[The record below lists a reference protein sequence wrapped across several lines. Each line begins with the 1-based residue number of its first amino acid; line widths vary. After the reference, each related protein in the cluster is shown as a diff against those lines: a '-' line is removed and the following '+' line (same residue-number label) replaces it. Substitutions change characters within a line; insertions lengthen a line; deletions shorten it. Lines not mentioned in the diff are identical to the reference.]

1 MKKFI
6 LSILLGA
13 VLLSLFPGPAEAKT
27 TNRDSLILKLAKA
40 DNDTIK
46 ILILNRL
53 ANDYINNDTDISL
66 DYTQE
71 MVELI
76 NRQALTDKKGA
87 YYADAAILYLNCNI
101 YDKALDLLFKAL
113 KIFEISN
120 NQYSIAITKNTMGGV
135 YFRLGKMEQ
144 ALQCF
149 NEGME
154 ICEEKIAQGDSS
166 FNNRLHLFYNNI
178 SLIYYTQEDKR
189 PLAGSYLEKAIA
201 TVPPDDY
208 RNLSQYYNNIA
219 SFYYE
224 QGKTEQAYDCAYK
237 SLKYRKALR
246 DDNGIARSFYTLAS
260 LYYTEKKLPQAQL
273 YLDSA
278 LSIGMKLKSNL
289 LLKDVYKLN
298 LAIAENRA
306 DYRAANQYLK
316 KIYDIQHLLINDTI
330 LARTTAIKMEYDY
343 EKKAAIQELNIQK
356 ARFKSNLLTCILIT
370 LLIVS
375 ILIFLLVRNRNKRI
389 QLEKENLEK
398 DLEVKN
404 KELTTNVIYLMR
416 NTDMIRQVIQKLI
429 EIRPSIAKENV
440 ETIKKV
446 IMNLQSLMK
455 DDIWN
460 EFETHFNQVHL
471 DFYKKIKKRC
481 PDLTPAELKLCA
493 FLRLNMSSKEI
504 SSLTGITVKSVE
516 VMRARLRKKLNIT
529 NTDINLVNYL
539 SEF

>member
-1 MKKFI
+1 MKKLF
-6 LSILLGA
+6 
-13 VLLSLFPGPAEAKT
+13 LSLLISTVFCLIIPKPLEAKT
-27 TNRDSLILKLAKA
+27 TNRDSLILNLAKA
-40 DNDTIK
+40 NNDSIK
-46 ILILNRL
+46 IAILNRL
-53 ANDYINNDTDISL
+53 ANDYINSDMDITL

-71 MVELI
+71 MVRLI
-76 NRQALTDKKGA
+76 DRQSLTDKKGA

-113 KIFEISN
+113 KIFEISD
-120 NQYSIAITKNTMGGV
+120 NQYSLAITKNTMGGV
-135 YFRLGKMEQ
+135 YFRLGKMKQ

-149 NEGME
+149 NEGMK

-201 TVPPDDY
+201 TVPSDDY
-208 RNLSQYYNNIA
+208 SNLSQYYNNIA

-224 QGKTEQAYDCAYK
+224 QGKPQQAYDCAYK
-237 SLKYRKALR
+237 GLEYRKKLG
-246 DDNGIARSFYTLAS
+246 DDNGIARSFYTLAT
-260 LYYTEKKLPQAQL
+260 LLYTEKKLPQAQL

-278 LSIGMKLKSNL
+278 LHIGLKLKSNL
-289 LLKDVYKLN
+289 LLRDVYKLN
-298 LAIAENRA
+298 LVIAENRS
-306 DYRAANQYLK
+306 DYRTANRYLK

-330 LARTTAIKMEYDY
+330 LAKTTAIKMEYDY

-356 ARFKSNLLTCILIT
+356 ARFRSSLMTYILIT
-370 LLIVS
+370 VIIVTL
-375 ILIFLLVRNRNKRI
+375 LIFLLVRNRNKRM

-416 NTDMIRQVIQKLI
+416 NTDMIRQVIQKLV
-429 EIRPSIAKENV
+429 EIRPSLSKENV

-446 IMNLQSLMK
+446 IVNLQSLMK
-455 DDIWN
+455 EDIWN
-460 EFETHFNQVHL
+460 EFETHFNHVHL
-471 DFYKKIKKRC
+471 DFYRNLKDKY
-481 PDLTPAELKLCA
+481 PDLTPTELKLCA

-516 VMRARLRKKLNIT
+516 VMRARLRKKLNIS
-529 NTDINLVNYL
+529 NTDINLISYL

>member
-1 MKKFI
+1 MEKLFF
-6 LSILLGA
+6 SILLCAILGFFTTGQT
-13 VLLSLFPGPAEAKT
+13 VAKT
-27 TNRDSLILKLAKA
+27 TNRDSLILNLAKA
-40 DNDTIK
+40 NNDTVK
-46 ILILNRL
+46 ILLLNRL
-53 ANDYINNDTDISL
+53 ANDYINNDMEISL
-66 DYTQE
+66 EYTQE

-76 NRQALTDKKGA
+76 NRQSLTDKKGA

-113 KIFEISN
+113 KIFEISD
-120 NQYSIAITKNTMGGV
+120 NQFSIAITKNTMGGV

-149 NEGME
+149 NEGMR
-154 ICEEKIAQGDSS
+154 ICENKVAQGDSTY
-166 FNNRLHLFYNNI
+166 NTRLHLFYNNI

-201 TVPPDDY
+201 TVPPHDY

-237 SLKYRKALR
+237 SLKYRKKLC
-246 DDNGIARSFYTLAS
+246 DDNGIAKSYYTLAS
-260 LYYTEKKLPQAQL
+260 LFYTEKNIPQAQL

-278 LSIGMKLKSNL
+278 LYIGQKLKSNL
-289 LLKDVYKLN
+289 LLRDVYKLN
-298 LAIAENRA
+298 LVIAENRS
-306 DYRAANQYLK
+306 DYQTANQYLK
-316 KIYDIQHLLINDTI
+316 KIYDIQNLLINDTI
-330 LARTTAIKMEYDY
+330 LAKTTAIKMEYDY
-343 EKKAAIQELNIQK
+343 EKKTAIQELNIQR
-356 ARFKSNLLTCILIT
+356 ARFKSRMLTYILIT
-370 LLIVS
+370 VIIVT
-375 ILIFLLVRNRNKRI
+375 ILVFLLVRNRNKRI
-389 QLEKENLEK
+389 HLEKENLEK

-416 NTDMIRQVIQKLI
+416 NTDLIRQVIQKLI
-429 EIRPSIAKENV
+429 EMRPSLSKENV

-446 IMNLQSLMK
+446 IINLQSLMK

-460 EFETHFNQVHL
+460 EFETHFNHVHL
-471 DFYKKIKKRC
+471 DFYKKIKEKC
-481 PDLTPAELKLCA
+481 PDLTPTELKLCA

-516 VMRARLRKKLNIT
+516 VMRARLRKKLHIS
-529 NTDINLVNYL
+529 NTDINLISYL